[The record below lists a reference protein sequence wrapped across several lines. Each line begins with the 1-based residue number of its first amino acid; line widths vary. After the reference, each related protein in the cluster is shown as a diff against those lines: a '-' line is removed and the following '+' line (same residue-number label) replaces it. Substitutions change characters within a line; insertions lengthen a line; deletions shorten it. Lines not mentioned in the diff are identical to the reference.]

1 MASNAQN
8 TVDLDLV
15 LKRYAK
21 AEQRDYQIACIKDTV
36 NLINK
41 HSDVLIDL
49 PTGTGKTLCYSPIVA
64 EIAENGHRSLVL
76 TATKQAQRRV
86 SLEINKFLEKLR
98 TTIIYGVTEYQCP
111 ILNGK
116 AENWCCAENINE
128 YCRKSNTQC
137 EVIRSEAQYSGDE
150 IVVTNFSKFLL
161 ARGGRKYD
169 IIVLDD
175 SHSFE
180 NTKEQA
186 YQITIQGAAARK
198 FYENGITDGR
208 IKTLIE
214 EFLNLF
220 VEIFSRC
227 VTPKDKE
234 GTIPQEYLVR
244 LAKLVTKK
252 DEDRLKQFIRYLSEP
267 YRSVYCSIYY
277 FLKRCRSSSK
287 YRFYVRSDFY
297 EPEDWDS
304 SELISRR
311 DDLVEFVIKKR
322 FGDSRVIYVTA
333 TPGDPVAHAG
343 SCTLRD
349 YTRLKLVVTPSD
361 KSAFQ
366 DIDNWFRKLNII
378 VVQDIGDTRQLNLF
392 EKAINLTVQVLSAIP
407 ERALVLFKNYRDQ
420 RKANDFLSKIFPPEK
435 LFFIDAS
442 LQDADFVEELA
453 SKSRISLASASSTL
467 WEGINIDK
475 LRLTV
480 IVSPPFIRPC
490 VGKTQTYPHLER
502 RMLIR
507 LQQGIGRTI
516 RGPRDFGVAVLMDG
530 RFVAYVRRKNFSE
543 YLRKRVVVAKS
554 AEVTP
559 LVNEMF
565 KEWSRT

>member
-1 MASNAQN
+1 VLNAKN
-8 TVDLDLV
+8 TIDVNSV
-15 LKRYAK
+15 LERYAK
-21 AEQRDYQIACIKDTV
+21 AEQRDYQIACIRDTV
-36 NLINK
+36 GLINK

-64 EIAENGHRSLVL
+64 ELAETGHRTLVL

-86 SLEINKFLEKLR
+86 SSEINRFLEKLQA
-98 TTIIYGVTEYQCP
+98 TIIYGVTEYQCP

-116 AENWCCAENINE
+116 AENWCCAENIDE
-128 YCRKSNTQC
+128 YCRKSDPQC
-137 EVIRSEAQYSGDE
+137 DVIRSEKQYAGE
-150 IVVTNFSKFLL
+150 NAVITNFSKFLL
-161 ARGGRKYD
+161 AKGGSKYD
-169 IIVLDD
+169 TIVLDD

-186 YQITIQGAAARK
+186 YQIAIQGAAARK
-198 FYENGITDGR
+198 LYENGISDGH
-208 IKTLIE
+208 IKKVTE
-214 EFLNLF
+214 DFLNLF
-220 VEIFSRC
+220 LEIFSRC
-227 VTPKDKE
+227 ITPKDKE
-234 GTIPQEYLVR
+234 GTVPQEYLAR
-244 LAKLVTKK
+244 LAKLITKK
-252 DEDRLKQFIRYLSEP
+252 EENRLEQFIRYLSEP
-267 YRSVYCSIYY
+267 YRSVYCNIYY
-277 FLKRCRSSSK
+277 FLKRCKSSSK

-311 DDLVEFVIKKR
+311 DDLVEFVIRKK

-333 TPGDPVAHAG
+333 TPGNPIEHAS

-349 YTRLKLVVTPSD
+349 YTRLKLAVTPSD
-361 KSAFQ
+361 KSAFP
-366 DIDNWFRKLNII
+366 DIDDWFRRLKVI

-392 EKAINLTVQVLSAIP
+392 EKAINLTVQVLSSRP

-420 RKANDFLSKIFPPEK
+420 RKANDLLSKIFPPEK

-442 LQDADFVEELA
+442 SQDADFVEELA

-490 VGKTQTYPHLER
+490 VGKIQTYPHLER
-502 RMLIR
+502 RMLVR

-516 RGPRDFGVAVLMDG
+516 RGPNDFGVAMLLDG
-530 RFVAYVRRKNFSE
+530 RFDAYVRKKNFSE
-543 YLRKRVVVAKS
+543 YLRERVVAAKS
-554 AEVTP
+554 AEVP
-559 LVNEMF
+559 SLVNEIF
-565 KEWSRT
+565 KEWS